1 MFPFKMSYIKF
12 LHFYYREKEKKKKNL
27 RLRYIN
33 WHYFLNIQL
42 KISNRVEKYIIKS
55 KFFSALQSNVL
66 YILPEKNVYVYV
78 SIICPHFIHTTG
90 IVPHMSYILSYNI

>member
-66 YILPEKNVYVYV
+66 YILPEKKCLC
-78 SIICPHFIHTTG
+78 ICQYY
-90 IVPHMSYILSYNI
+90 MSSFYSYNRNCTTYVLYLVL